1 MELLKWLHSALDG
14 KGIGDELDRS
24 SCSGLFEATFSAEDN
39 RTCKI
44 FYCKQITLKLTP
56 PGQSSYGISRQSAN
70 PKSQVWHILG
80 LVHLLGAKGQPKSWR
95 MDLIRTNDVKLTAQ
109 AVWDP
114 QTPLDLPLGEKG
126 TTASWNQKLLH
137 LLLFFSFIIPDVFEY
152 KAEQMQ
158 IVICRC
164 DRGDPRRYIGCG
176 SCPLGQ
182 RQYP

>member
-39 RTCKI
+39 GTCKI
-44 FYCKQITLKLTP
+44 FDCKQITLKLTP

-109 AVWDP
+109 AVWGP
-114 QTPLDLPLGEKG
+114 QTPLDLLLGGKG
-126 TTASWNQKLLH
+126 TTASWNQNL
-137 LLLFFSFIIPDVFEY
+137 SQPGS
-152 KAEQMQ
+152 QPGSRMWNG
-158 IVICRC
+158 CR
-164 DRGDPRRYIGCG
+164 
-176 SCPLGQ
+176 L
-182 RQYP
+182 

>member
-1 MELLKWLHSALDG
+1 MGRASGMSWIAAAVPGYLRQHSQQRT
-14 KGIGDELDRS
+14 IGHVRYSIASRS
-24 SCSGLFEATFSAEDN
+24 HWSC
-39 RTCKI
+39 
-44 FYCKQITLKLTP
+44 
-56 PGQSSYGISRQSAN
+56 QSSYGISRQSAN
-70 PKSQVWHILG
+70 PTSKVWHILG

-95 MDLIRTNDVKLTAQ
+95 MDLIRTNDVKLTAE